1 MEGVTEVVQAEAME
15 IATVPVREV
24 EAETAAGGMAQV
36 TALALAEQVP
46 RTEPETAQQQTIPT
60 ERLKKN

>member
-1 MEGVTEVVQAEAME
+1 ME